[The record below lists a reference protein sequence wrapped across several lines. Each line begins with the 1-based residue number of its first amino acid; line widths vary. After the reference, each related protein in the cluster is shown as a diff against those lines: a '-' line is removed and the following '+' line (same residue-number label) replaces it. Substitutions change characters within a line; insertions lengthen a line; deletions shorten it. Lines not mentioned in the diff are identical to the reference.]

1 MGDANVNEKSPGWRR
16 LAAFRSNYIADCNK
30 IACELFPELPRN
42 RYTYENLKDSQKKRV
57 FKKYKK
63 LVKKAGRN
71 KGKKKIEVN
80 PVNLE
85 NFDDTEKLLEIIEN
99 IPQRRSRGKKI
110 KETTMQQLKSSN
122 IIISIND
129 GTLVPIKC
137 KSCNKVTDQKI
148 FVVKRDT
155 IGESGNLIVGFD
167 LAAEKRCECS
177 ALHSIKFISED

>member
-1 MGDANVNEKSPGWRR
+1 MVDANVNEKSPGWRR
-16 LAAFRSNYIADCNK
+16 LAAFRSNYVGDCNK
-30 IACELFPELPRN
+30 IACKLFPELPRN

-63 LVKKAGRN
+63 LVKKVGRN

-99 IPQRRSRGKKI
+99 IPQRRSRRKKI
-110 KETTMQQLKSSN
+110 KETTIQQPKSSN

-148 FVVKRDT
+148 FGVEQHT
-155 IGESGNLIVGFD
+155 IGKSGTMIFGFD
-167 LAAEKRCECS
+167 LVAEKRCKCG